1 MIYRPKLRPSPR
13 FLGQEGYLKILRK
26 FFASDNPQPWRHFL
40 LYGMAG
46 VGKTQICLKFIEEVL
61 AND

>member
-1 MIYRPKLRPSPR
+1 TFKAKLRPSPR
-13 FLGQEGYLKILRK
+13 FLGQEEHLTTLRN
-26 FFASDNPQPWRHFL
+26 FFAPNNPQPWRHFL

-46 VGKTQICLKFIEEVL
+46 VGKTQICLKSIEDVL